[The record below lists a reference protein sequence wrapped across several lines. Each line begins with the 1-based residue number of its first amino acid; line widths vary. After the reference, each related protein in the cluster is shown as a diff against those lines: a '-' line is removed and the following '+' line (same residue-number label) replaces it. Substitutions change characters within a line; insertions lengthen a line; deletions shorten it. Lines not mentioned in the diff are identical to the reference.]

1 MLIEFVLDLNN
12 NKELMYDDFTREM
25 SGDMLLDN
33 NIIHNSSLDLV
44 DDSKEL
50 QISDMNQK
58 VKSINLISLIYFF
71 TRNILI

>member
-44 DDSKEL
+44 DDSKKL
-50 QISDMNQK
+50 QIPDMNQK
-58 VKSINLISLIYFF
+58 VESNNLISLIFF
-71 TRNILI
+71 SQEIF

>member
-33 NIIHNSSLDLV
+33 NIICNSSLDLV

-58 VKSINLISLIYFF
+58 VKSNNLISLIYFF